1 MRTATCDRSWRAAV
15 TPLLLGTVM
24 AALLWLAD
32 NGEQAA
38 LGYVLAAM
46 LATGASRRPGRS

>member
-38 LGYVLAAM
+38 LGYVLAAI
-46 LATGASRRPGRS
+46 LATDAVRRTGRS